1 MVLKEID
8 DIVSSIDKDIHDY
21 RLLELDDQDAE

>member
-8 DIVSSIDKDIHDY
+8 DIVSSIDKDIRDY
-21 RLLELDDQDAE
+21 RLPELDDQDAE

>member
-8 DIVSSIDKDIHDY
+8 DIVSSIDKDIRDY